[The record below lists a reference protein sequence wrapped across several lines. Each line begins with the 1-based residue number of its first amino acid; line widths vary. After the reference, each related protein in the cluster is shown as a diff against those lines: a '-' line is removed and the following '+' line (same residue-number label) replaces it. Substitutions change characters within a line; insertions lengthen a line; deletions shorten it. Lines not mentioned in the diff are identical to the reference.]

1 MIHIRTWSVRKKV
14 HYKAV
19 KSKTKVGGEFQKMRD
34 KFHCKLSK
42 KLKKKELKTDEQK
55 KAFVESFDWW
65 KMTAQDEKVWEKIY
79 DFLDK

>member
-1 MIHIRTWSVRKKV
+1 
-14 HYKAV
+14 
-19 KSKTKVGGEFQKMRD
+19 MRD